1 MEEMKMYDVG
11 IIGAGPAGM
20 TAAVY
25 GARAGLKVAMI
36 EVGAP
41 GGQMVNTMEIENYTG
56 FEKITGPDLS
66 MKMFEHTKRAGAE
79 YVYGD
84 VQEVK
89 KQADGTF
96 VLDCG
101 MKEILTKSVIVAT
114 GTKHRKLE
122 IPGEAELAGR
132 GISWCA
138 VCDGAFYKDEEVV
151 VIGGGNSAIEE
162 AIYLSG
168 LAKKVYVIHRRDS
181 LRADRVLQERA
192 FANDKIEFVWDSVPT
207 SFNLAD
213 DKFAGVNVRNVK
225 SDQES
230 EVKASGGFIYIG
242 NDPVTQM
249 VANLGVTNEAG
260 HVVVDTEMKTAV
272 PGVFAAGDVVTK
284 ELRQVVTATSDGAI
298 AAQSVFKYLET

>member
-1 MEEMKMYDVG
+1 MENLYDVG

-25 GARAGLKVAMI
+25 AARAGLSVAMI
-36 EVGAP
+36 EAGAP

-56 FEKITGPDLS
+56 FEKITGPELS
-66 MKMFEHTKRAGAE
+66 MKMFEHAKAAGAE

-89 KQADGTF
+89 KGDDGTF

-101 MKEILTKSVIVAT
+101 MKEILAKTVIVAT

-138 VCDGAFYKDEEVV
+138 ICDGAFYKGEEVA

-168 LAKKVYVIHRRDS
+168 LAKKVFVIHRRDS

-192 FANDKIEFVWDSVPT
+192 FANDKIEFIWDSVPT
-207 SFNLAD
+207 SFHLAD
-213 DKFAGVNVRNVK
+213 DKFAGVTVKNVK
-225 SDQES
+225 SDEES
-230 EVKASGGFIYIG
+230 VVKASGGFIYIG
-242 NDPVTQM
+242 ADPVTQM
-249 VANLGVTNEAG
+249 VAGLGVTNEVG
-260 HVVVDTEMKTAV
+260 NVVVDHEMRTSV
-272 PGVFAAGDVVTK
+272 PGIFAAGDVVVK
-284 ELRQVVTATSDGAI
+284 ELRQVVTATNDGAI
-298 AAQSVFKYLET
+298 AAQSVFKYLEA